1 MTADLLL
8 SMEPQTA
15 AIRDRIREIV
25 ETIPGHEGM
34 KTLLMSV
41 ADNPGKMIRSRL
53 MLLTAGERAEQ
64 HRGEL
69 IATAAALEMVHSAS
83 LILDDMID
91 DSPLRRGKPTIQIQ
105 YGKPIALCS
114 GDYLLT
120 TALRYLVD
128 SGYTASAVELMDA
141 VQAVCDGEMI
151 QHENRRNVRVTEKAY
166 LDAIRGK
173 TAYAFLAACRIA
185 CRITGRP
192 AEEKKA
198 LEKYGL
204 NLGMMFQLRDD
215 LLDWTEEE
223 SRLGKSVN
231 EDFAEGVYT
240 LPAIY
245 TFAHKNYGGLLR
257 TLAEKERLS
266 TEERIR
272 SRQIVRDAGGF
283 SYAAETLKK
292 WGAEA
297 GNALWILE
305 DSPHRS
311 AMDGLIHLLE
321 AGLS

>member
-1 MTADLLL
+1 MTADIL
-8 SMEPQTA
+8 SNMEPQTA

-25 ETIPGHEGM
+25 EAIPGHKGM
-34 KTLLMSV
+34 KVLLTSI

-53 MLLTAGERAEQ
+53 LLLTAGDRAEQ
-64 HRGEL
+64 HRDEL
-69 IATAAALEMVHSAS
+69 IATAAALEMIHSAS

-91 DSPLRRGKPTIQIQ
+91 DSPLRRGKPTVQIQ
-105 YGKPIALCS
+105 YGKPVALCS

-120 TALRYLVD
+120 TGFRSLVD

-141 VQAVCDGEMI
+141 VQAACDGEMI

-173 TAYAFLAACRIA
+173 TAYAFFTACRTA

-192 AEEKKA
+192 AEEKQA

-204 NLGMMFQLRDD
+204 TLGMMFQLRDD

-223 SRLGKSVN
+223 RRLGKPVN
-231 EDFAEGVYT
+231 EDFADGVYT

-245 TFAHKNYGGLLR
+245 TFADEKYGGLLR
-257 TLAEKERLS
+257 TLAEKDILS
-266 TEERIR
+266 AEDRIR
-272 SRQIVRDAGGF
+272 SRQIVRDAGGIA
-283 SYAAETLKK
+283 YAAETLKK
-292 WGAEA
+292 WGAAA
-297 GNALWILE
+297 GNALSVLE
-305 DSPHRS
+305 DSPCRT